1 MYVVMPCFN
10 TEKEIHD
17 LTEMA
22 VESMRSAGD
31 IKLIIVDNGSTFAPK
46 ALEKLADIYI
56 RNETNLGYPK
66 AVNQGLKK
74 VESDVVCIANNDIR
88 VPKGIFDLKNELT
101 KYPKIGS
108 LHFKM
113 IDYDQPFDFGM
124 RFSRLAKSD
133 GVLHHFSLLKQK
145 LSPKAVMMRTL

>member
-1 MYVVMPCFN
+1 MYVIMPCFN

-22 VESMRSAGD
+22 VESIRNAGNV
-31 IKLIIVDNGSTFAPK
+31 KLIIVDNGSTYAVK
-46 ALEKLADIYI
+46 ALKNLADIYL

-74 VESDVVCIANNDIR
+74 AKSKVICIANNDIR
-88 VPKGIFDLKNELT
+88 VPKGIFDLEKELL

-113 IDYDQPFDFGM
+113 INYDQPFEFGNEL
-124 RFSRLAKSD
+124 FATGKE
-133 GVLHHFSLLKQK
+133 
-145 LSPKAVMMRTL
+145 